1 MPMGKFTHVAIARV
15 GSCPTGYRV
24 SGEYCVA
31 ARKEAK
37 HAITRFGA
45 CPKGYHSSGNYCLE
59 D

>member
-1 MPMGKFTHVAIARV
+1 MEKFTHVAIARV
-15 GSCPTGYRV
+15 GSCPTGYSV

-31 ARKEAK
+31 ASMEAK